1 MTASSIRIL
10 QVSAA
15 DIGGGAERVAS
26 DLHRSYL
33 ARGLE
38 ARLVVGQRSSDTP
51 NVYEIATPTAPT
63 LGRARRRLARA
74 LADPH
79 YLPDKLRGLEDF
91 SFPASR
97 RLLEIPPAHPD
108 VLHLHNLHGAYFDLR
123 ALPTLTHAVPTVVT
137 LHDTWLLAGHC
148 AYAMGCERWRTGCGR
163 CPDLGRPLALTR
175 DSTAA
180 NWRRK
185 RDLYRRS
192 RLVVAGPSR
201 WVLDAAASSMLAE
214 ATIEQVLVPNGVD
227 TDIFAPGNRERA
239 RAEVGL
245 PKDAFIMA
253 FSSAG
258 GAVSPFKDMA
268 TILRALP
275 AIAEGFAGSD
285 LRILA
290 IGAADAS
297 GDERVITVPFSA
309 DPRSVARMLNAADVY
324 VHMAHGENFPLAI
337 LEAQACGLPVV
348 ASAVGG
354 IPETFVPGVTGL
366 LVPEGDHSA
375 LARAVLALAHDRARL
390 QAMGVAGALHIR
402 ESHTLDRMAEAYL
415 ALYSRMRETD
425 ARR

>member
-38 ARLVVGQRSSDTP
+38 AWLAVGQRKGDTP
-51 NVYEIATPTAPT
+51 NVYEIATPAASTFS
-63 LGRARRRLARA
+63 RARRRLARA

-91 SFPASR
+91 SFPATR

-148 AYAMGCERWRTGCGR
+148 AYAMGCERWKTGCGR

-201 WVLDAAASSMLAE
+201 WVLDAAAASMLAE

-227 TDIFAPGNRERA
+227 TDIFAPGSRERA

-258 GAVSPFKDMA
+258 GDVSPFKDMA

-285 LRILA
+285 LRMLA

-309 DPRSVARMLNAADVY
+309 DPRGVARILNAADVY

-354 IPETFVPGVTGL
+354 IPETLVPGVTGL
-366 LVPEGDHSA
+366 LVPEGDHAA
-375 LARAVLALAHDRARL
+375 LADAIVSLGRNEPRLRSMAAAAVEHVRGRHSID
-390 QAMGVAGALHIR
+390 AM
-402 ESHTLDRMAEAYL
+402 TDAYL
-415 ALYSRMRETD
+415 RLYARVSETSGP
-425 ARR
+425 A